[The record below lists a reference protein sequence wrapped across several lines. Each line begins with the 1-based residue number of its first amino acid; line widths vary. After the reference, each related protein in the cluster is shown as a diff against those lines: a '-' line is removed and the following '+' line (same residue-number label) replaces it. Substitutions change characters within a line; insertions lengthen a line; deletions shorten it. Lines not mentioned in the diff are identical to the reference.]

1 LGYTELPY
9 TPVFLENNMKI
20 FLKFLCLAVFF
31 FVFTA
36 CATRTPNLVTF
47 AAEGGTQYFFPMMEW
62 QGGDKKEIGAVC
74 DITYRYQ
81 SGSQGVYNISFRYT
95 AKEAKGKVPSVPAA
109 LSLEG
114 DGTAYPLSGIERL
127 YANTE
132 TGVTRISS
140 RIEGEDLLSVLRSQ
154 SITLIAAIDGAEYRF
169 SPPKQFLEYRDKFL
183 VDIAVQDFE

>member
-1 LGYTELPY
+1 MRT
-9 TPVFLENNMKI
+9 
-20 FLKFLCLAVFF
+20 FLKFLCLPVLF
-31 FVFTA
+31 FVFSA
-36 CATRTPNLVTF
+36 CATKTPSLISFV
-47 AAEGGTQYFFPMMEW
+47 AEGGITQYFFPMMEW
-62 QGGDKKEIGAVC
+62 QGGKKEIGAVC

-81 SGSQGVYNISFRYT
+81 RGSQGVYNISFRYT
-95 AKEAKGKVPSVPAA
+95 AKEAKGKVPSVPTA

-114 DGTAYPLSGIERL
+114 DGTVYPLSGIEKF

-154 SITLIAAIDGAEYRF
+154 SITLIAAIDGVEYRF

-183 VDIAVQDFE
+183 TDIAVQDFE